1 MAHVRTYS
9 PRVRVANWKEDVDLE
24 EVCCFDASH
33 VCWCEVHTENTW
45 LNEQVSLQETLKNF
59 ILQKDR
65 GELTVQ
71 KEGDLRQNIL
81 KPVRI
86 YSDILSDQILI

>member
-1 MAHVRTYS
+1 MFVVVKSRQRT
-9 PRVRVANWKEDVDLE
+9 R
-24 EVCCFDASH
+24 
-33 VCWCEVHTENTW
+33 
-45 LNEQVSLQETLKNF
+45 EQVSKWAVSLQETLKNF

-81 KPVRI
+81 KPVRYVKYFFMM
-86 YSDILSDQILI
+86 YSTRLQDEQVIR

>member
-1 MAHVRTYS
+1 MIKRA
-9 PRVRVANWKEDVDLE
+9 
-24 EVCCFDASH
+24 
-33 VCWCEVHTENTW
+33 
-45 LNEQVSLQETLKNF
+45 VSLQETLKNF